1 MSMLAADA
9 LANKSIVITGGG
21 TGVGKAM
28 AEHFAGLGATVHI
41 WGRRETVLAEAAE
54 PIGAHFQVVD
64 VRDADA
70 VSDAVDELWAAR
82 GPLTGVLNNAGA
94 NFVARTDKI
103 SHRAYRA
110 LTSTILDGSFHLTH
124 AVGRRWIAEG
134 LPGSVVSTLT
144 TWVWT
149 GSGFVTPA
157 AMAKAGV
164 HAMTMSLAAEW
175 ARFGIRLNAVAA
187 GPFPTEFAW
196 KVLSPTG
203 DASVG
208 ATQKDR
214 VPMGRFGELPELG
227 NLMAFLFADGC
238 DYLTGACIP
247 IDGGQMLAG
256 PGTLNDLAHL
266 TPEQWDA
273 ATEAAK
279 AAAAAAKN

>member
-1 MSMLAADA
+1 MLAADA

-21 TGVGKAM
+21 TGVGRAM

-41 WGRRETVLAEAAE
+41 WGRREAVLAEAAAQV
-54 PIGAHFQVVD
+54 GAHFQVVD
-64 VRDADA
+64 VRDADGVA
-70 VSDAVDELWAAR
+70 AAVDALWDAH

-94 NFVARTDKI
+94 NFVAQTHEI

-124 AVGRRWIAEG
+124 AVGKRWIAEG

-187 GPFPTEFAW
+187 GPFPTDFAW
-196 KVLSPTG
+196 KVLAPTG

-208 ATQKDR
+208 ATQADK

-266 TPEQWDA
+266 TEQQWADA
-273 ATEAAK
+273 TTAAK
-279 AAAAAAKN
+279 AAAAASK